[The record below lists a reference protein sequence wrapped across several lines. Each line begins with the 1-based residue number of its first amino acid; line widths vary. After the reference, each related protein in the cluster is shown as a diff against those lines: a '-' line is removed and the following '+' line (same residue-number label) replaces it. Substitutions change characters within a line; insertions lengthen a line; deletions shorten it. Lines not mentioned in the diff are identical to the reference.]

1 MTHRRGRI
9 DRREPITFQDREVF
23 VRQSAIA
30 QDRFTFTVV
39 LLTVAP
45 LQVGA
50 PANKNGERRKG
61 WGLKAR
67 LADFGPI
74 AAVLDWLANRAI
86 ARPSDR
92 RLRRPGAAACGVS
105 VDSL

>member
-1 MTHRRGRI
+1 MDRAEHSAPSDWKLRHSVTHRRGRI

-50 PANKNGERRKG
+50 LANKNGERRRG

-67 LADFGPI
+67 LADFGGGF
-74 AAVLDWLANRAI
+74 N
-86 ARPSDR
+86 
-92 RLRRPGAAACGVS
+92 
-105 VDSL
+105 